1 MLMHAIMELLLKNTK
16 TVKNTTK
23 ITLKQISMRPLHL
36 AAAVVM
42 LAVFSLSTLTT
53 SFVAAD
59 RFQEQINS
67 LNADNSTKHA
77 SKEQLGAEANS
88 IAEVIAKL
96 QAEINALQ
104 AKINDNHTKVAELN
118 IKIKE
123 AEIELARQKDLLGQ
137 TIKAMY
143 VEGDISTVEMLAS
156 SKNLSDFFDKQ
167 QYRESVRSKIKTTLD
182 KITQLK
188 LELGTQKETVEKLIA
203 EQQTLQTKVA
213 AQRAE
218 NDRILA
224 LNQSQQADL
233 ISQIRSNNGRIAEL
247 RRQQAEENAKLFA
260 GSAVINGGACSPR
273 PENTYPDRWCSIAQD
288 AVIDTWGMYNRECVS
303 YTAWKV
309 AESGRQMPYWGGH
322 GNANQWDENAEND
335 GIPVDTSPR
344 AGDVAVSNRGYYGH
358 VMYVESVNAN
368 GTINISQYNAGL
380 NGTYSRVYNMSKAGL
395 VFIHF

>member
-1 MLMHAIMELLLKNTK
+1 MNTIK
-16 TVKNTTK
+16 S
-23 ITLKQISMRPLHL
+23 QFRMPMRPLK
-36 AAAVVM
+36 VVALVIF
-42 LAVFSLSTLTT
+42 LAVFSISALTT

-59 RFQEQINS
+59 RFQEQINT
-67 LNADNSTKHA
+67 LNAENSNKQA
-77 SKEQLGAEANS
+77 AKEQLGAEASS

-104 AKINDNHTKVAELN
+104 AKINENTAKVAELN
-118 IKIKE
+118 VKIKE
-123 AEIELARQKDLLGQ
+123 AEVELARQKDLLGQ

-143 VEGDISTVEMLAS
+143 VEGDITTVEMLAS

-188 LELGTQKETVEKLIA
+188 LELNTQKETVEKLIA
-203 EQQTLQTKVA
+203 EQQTLQAKVA

-224 LNQSQQADL
+224 LNQAQQNDL
-233 ISQIRSNNGRIAEL
+233 MSQIKGNNAKIAEL
-247 RRQQAEENAKLFA
+247 RRQQAEENARLFA
-260 GSAVINGGACSPR
+260 GSSLINGGACSPR
-273 PENTYPDRWCSIAQD
+273 PDNTYPDKWCAAAQD
-288 AVIDTWGMYNRECVS
+288 SLIDNWGMYNRECVS

-309 AESGRQMPYWGGH
+309 AESGRRMPYWGGH
-322 GNANQWDENAEND
+322 GNANQWDENASDD
-335 GIPVDTSPR
+335 GIPVDTNPR

-358 VMYVESVNAN
+358 VMYVESVNSN
-368 GTINISQYNAGL
+368 GTINISQYNASL
-380 NGTYSRVYNMSKAGL
+380 TGTYSRVYNMSASGL

>member
-1 MLMHAIMELLLKNTK
+1 MHAILNSVLNNTK
-16 TVKNTTK
+16 TIKMKQKVTK
-23 ITLKQISMRPLHL
+23 AKQDLRPMHVAIL
-36 AAAVVM
+36 A
-42 LAVFSLSTLTT
+42 LFLLVFSASTLTT

-59 RFQEQINS
+59 RFQEQINA
-67 LNADNSTKHA
+67 LNAENSNKQA
-77 SKEQLGAEANS
+77 SRAQLGAEAAS
-88 IAEVIAKL
+88 IADVIAKL

-104 AKINDNHTKVAELN
+104 AKINENQAKVAELN
-118 IKIKE
+118 VKIKE
-123 AEIELARQKDLLGQ
+123 AEAELARQKDLLGQ

-188 LELGTQKETVEKLIA
+188 LDLSTQKDTVEKLIA
-203 EQQTLQTKVA
+203 EQQTLQTQIA

-218 NDRILA
+218 NDRILS
-224 LNQSQQADL
+224 LNQAQQAEL
-233 ISQIRSNNGRIAEL
+233 NSQIKSNNGRIAEL
-247 RRQQAEENAKLFA
+247 RRQQAEENARLFA
-260 GSAVINGGACSPR
+260 GSALINGGACSPR
-273 PENTYPDRWCSIAQD
+273 PENSYPDKWCAAAQD
-288 AVIDTWGMYNRECVS
+288 SMIDSWGMYNRECVS

-309 AESGRQMPYWGGH
+309 AESGRRMPYWGGH
-322 GNANQWDENAEND
+322 GNANQWDENAEAA

>member
-1 MLMHAIMELLLKNTK
+1 MHAILTTVLTNTK
-16 TVKNTTK
+16 TIKMKLEKQSTK
-23 ITLKQISMRPLHL
+23 SASVRLRI
-36 AAAVVM
+36 AVVM
-42 LAVFSLSTLTT
+42 LFLSVFSLSSLTT

-59 RFQEQINS
+59 RFQEQINA
-67 LNADNSTKHA
+67 LNAENSNKQA
-77 SKEQLGAEANS
+77 VKSQLGAEAAS
-88 IAEVIAKL
+88 IADVIAKL
-96 QAEINALQ
+96 QSEINALQ
-104 AKINDNHTKVAELN
+104 AKINENQAKVADLN
-118 IKIKE
+118 VKIKE

-143 VEGDISTVEMLAS
+143 VEGDITTVEMLAS

-188 LELGTQKETVEKLIA
+188 LDLSTQKELAEKLIA
-203 EQQTLQTKVA
+203 EQQGLQAQVA

-218 NDRILA
+218 NDRILS
-224 LNQSQQADL
+224 LNQAQQGEL
-233 ISQIRSNNGRIAEL
+233 LNQIKGNNSKIAEL
-247 RRQQAEENAKLFA
+247 RKQQAEENARLFA

-273 PENTYPDRWCSIAQD
+273 PENTYPDKWCAIAQD
-288 AVIDTWGMYNRECVS
+288 AVIDSWGMYNRECVS

-309 AESGRQMPYWGGH
+309 AESGRRMPYWGGY
-322 GNANQWDENAEND
+322 GNANQWDENAINA
-335 GIPVDTSPR
+335 GIPVDTNPR
-344 AGDVAVSNRGYYGH
+344 PGDVAVSNRGYYGH

-380 NGTYSRVYNMSKAGL
+380 NGTYSRVYNFSKAGL